1 VKAAQLSGKTLAVV
15 KLRFLIFLFAV
26 VCLSCHR
33 DGLQN
38 GRVAN
43 LSPDL
48 ITQPRAEKIKSKV
61 ASGYERL
68 YYKLEVEYPARP
80 VIRTISA
87 QLAAR
92 GWQPTR
98 NSWFNRDEPSEYVRG
113 WVQSTVV
120 AKPGGKERFLAR
132 WWAQWQNNRGEVL
145 DYSFMY
151 LSSTDRFTNH
161 SRLEVQATRMS
172 AAVGQRLSA
181 SIGASAPT
189 RPVILLPVGTPPN
202 VETATDNS
210 PNPRV
215 FQGRPDGG

>member
-1 VKAAQLSGKTLAVV
+1 VKQ
-15 KLRFLIFLFAV
+15 RFLVFLIAV
-26 VCLSCHR
+26 VCLSCHN
-33 DGLQN
+33 DGLHN

-43 LSPDL
+43 LSSDL
-48 ITQPRAEKIKSKV
+48 ITHPRAENIKSNV
-61 ASGYERL
+61 ALGYERL
-68 YYKLEVEYPARP
+68 YYELEVEYPARP
-80 VIRTISA
+80 VIRAIAA
-87 QLAAR
+87 QLASR

-98 NSWFNRDEPSEYVRG
+98 NSWFNRDQASEYVRG

-151 LSSTDRFTNH
+151 LSPTDRFTNH
-161 SRLEVQATRMS
+161 NRLEVQAVRMS

-181 SIGASAPT
+181 SSGASAAN

-210 PNPRV
+210 PNPHV
-215 FQGRPDGG
+215 FQVRPDGAN